1 MSHRRFRAVA
11 LLLIT
16 LLCADTA
23 RAGERPL
30 VVVLE
35 SGDAVPTDELVTAL
49 RVHLNTMAEVE
60 LGPSV
65 RGGAVADRFAHAS
78 SLVQNGGAVLVVWIE
93 RTASGGEAHHDYVV
107 YAVGR
112 EPSRALAEVVRIAAD
127 GRPGIARIMALKVA
141 SLVDLVLSMPGPSGD
156 VSRPFSRHSV
166 AHWRSRTSYAPQ
178 VEVGAAGTVLAGD
191 VGAQG
196 GLSLAVGLKR
206 TTGDLELSVHAGA
219 RWLSGMHGDNDLG
232 ALDVDEVDVALGV
245 RAATWWSGYAVG
257 VDLEL
262 GTRLLDASA
271 VAVDG
276 RTDSAFSLVPAVGAG
291 IHGEARL
298 GRKLALRLHVG
309 METAV
314 FRQRFLVL
322 HQPAADLG
330 RFRAAGGLSL
340 IWTWR

>member
-1 MSHRRFRAVA
+1 MSHRRFRTVVVLAIA
-11 LLLIT
+11 

-23 RAGERPL
+23 RAGERP
-30 VVVLE
+30 VVLLLE
-35 SGDAVPTDELVTAL
+35 SGDAVPTGELVTAL
-49 RVHLNTMAEVE
+49 RVHLGATAEVE
-60 LGPSV
+60 VGANV
-65 RGGAVADRFAHAS
+65 RSGAVVDRFGHAS
-78 SLVQNGGAVLVVWIE
+78 SLVQSGGAVLVVWIE
-93 RTASGGEAHHDYVV
+93 RAAGGQAHHDYVV

-112 EPSRALAEVVRIAAD
+112 EPSRALVEVVRIAAD
-127 GRPGIARIMALKVA
+127 GRPGTVRIMALKVA
-141 SLVDLVLSMPGPSGD
+141 SLVDLVLSTPGPAGN
-156 VSRPFSRHSV
+156 VSRRFSHHSV
-166 AHWRSRTSYAPQ
+166 GHWRSPVRYAPH
-178 VEVGAAGTVLAGD
+178 VAVGVVGTVLAGD

-196 GLSLAVGLKR
+196 GLSFAVGLKR

-232 ALDVDEVDVALGV
+232 AVEVDEVDVALGV
-245 RAATWWSGYAVG
+245 RAATRRPGYAVG

-276 RTDSAFSLVPAVGAG
+276 RTDGAFSLVPAVGAG

-298 GRKLALRLHVG
+298 GRTLDLRLHIG
-309 METAV
+309 METAA

-322 HQPAADLG
+322 HRPAADLG
-330 RFRAAGGLSL
+330 RFRAVGGLSL